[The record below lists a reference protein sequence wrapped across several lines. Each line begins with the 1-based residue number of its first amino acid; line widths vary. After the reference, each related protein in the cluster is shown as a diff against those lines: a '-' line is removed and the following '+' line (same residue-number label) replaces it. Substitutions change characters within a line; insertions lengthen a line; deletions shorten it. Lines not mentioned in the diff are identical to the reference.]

1 MDKALC
7 QASEQIGRRL
17 RFILSTSLKLAIAA
31 LPVQGGQRSSPAVL
45 GHTLFPELDVDA
57 WEDLHLLHGIRST

>member
-7 QASEQIGRRL
+7 QASEQIGRRP

-31 LPVQGGQRSSPAVL
+31 LPGTARNAAHPLKPDRPLIDAFDAAPAVPVQGG
-45 GHTLFPELDVDA
+45 
-57 WEDLHLLHGIRST
+57 